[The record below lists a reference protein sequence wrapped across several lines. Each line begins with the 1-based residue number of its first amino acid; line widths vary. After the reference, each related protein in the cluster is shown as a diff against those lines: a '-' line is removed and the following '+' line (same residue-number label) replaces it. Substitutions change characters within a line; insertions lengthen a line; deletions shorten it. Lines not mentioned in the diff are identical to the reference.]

1 VEVIGAG
8 AADAQRVPSG
18 LLRGADAATDNPLS
32 LRAAQQQPQPPQQQQ
47 QPRRGQAP
55 IGVQVS
61 AVVHRPHKP
70 HKPPLT
76 SRAPSAEG
84 SLGDVDAGSS
94 VVDDSGEPPRTHAE
108 AMPSVE
114 DTV

>member
-1 VEVIGAG
+1 MEVTGAG
-8 AADAQRVPSG
+8 AADTERVPSG

-32 LRAAQQQPQPPQQQQ
+32 LRAQQQQQ

-55 IGVQVS
+55 IGVRVS

-70 HKPPLT
+70 PLA

-108 AMPSVE
+108 VMSSVE